1 MTRPSA
7 SIAPAHHPRRWRL
20 SRAGIVNVWHYLDTE
35 FTLSGGRLI
44 LRGTNGSGKSRAL
57 EMLLPYLLDGD
68 RKRMDAT
75 GAGKVNLDE
84 LMRTG
89 AGDQDNRVGYLWIEL
104 ACPDEYFTIG
114 AHIRY
119 SAAAHRSEVHLF
131 TTGLRVGHD
140 LTLVDEHRMPLS
152 RDDLIA
158 AVGADR
164 VTRSPEEHRDTVRTE
179 VFGLRGE
186 SGRDRYTG
194 LLQLLHTL
202 RSPDVGNR
210 IDEGRLPQILSDALP
225 PLSENLL
232 TTAGDRLDGL
242 TETRTAQE
250 HLEET
255 REHLE
260 QFHEVYRRYATHVLR
275 EAADAA
281 AHAADR
287 VATTTAELAEADA
300 DAADL
305 EAQSAAADTRLRER
319 RDQLDELERAVRG
332 LESRPLFRDAD
343 DLAQRRA
350 TVAALADAAEQALDS
365 AARARHHEQ
374 IDAEVAAEHVDELTA
389 AVSRSAELL
398 AEAKARLGAASM
410 PHTALPTELLLHVD
424 TAPPRME
431 PVRTDR
437 DTVPAAQV
445 RPAVADLQLRPDD
458 LESARDAAHDAAIAA
473 QRRSDRAGRRL
484 EEARRLEAAER
495 TVHTA
500 EADAER
506 TAGEAERDRAELAES
521 TRVRDDAA
529 IDLNRRWRA
538 WITDPRTV
546 RLLPT
551 VEQDGPELLQ
561 VLATD
566 LEALTG
572 TGGADADAAL
582 TELDRLP
589 DTAARAARD
598 GIAAEL
604 AALELADHDA
614 DAIRTAL
621 LEERKTLE
629 ADRQQ
634 APEDAPWRREN
645 DGVPLWRAVEFADS
659 LGVDD
664 RAGVEAAL
672 LAAGLLTATVD
683 GDGRLRAQSGQ
694 VLVSPRN
701 EPPRNPLSTVL
712 VPSPTAPVP
721 ETAIATVLAA
731 IGFEDAGAI
740 ASVSRDGRWHNGV
753 LRGRHTADEARF
765 IGGHHPG
772 DPDAPGRHAE
782 RLDEIAA
789 ELAAADVAAAQR
801 AERRRALEQ
810 DRRDLDTHLPTA
822 PRSIALREAR
832 IRTREHEARARRSA
846 EAAVAAR
853 DRAAELRARWSADLD
868 THRATCAHFEMP
880 SDVAALEAVVEA
892 CADAGRACVDLA
904 RGLDDVRA
912 SRDRHSRAVHRFADS
927 GARRVEAEA
936 VAEARWHEWH
946 GKAAV
951 VAAQHEAV
959 AMSVAELEAEL
970 SSSVTE
976 QGRTEEQ
983 CRRTQAHREQLGK
996 DVAQVRER
1004 CSAIRERLVRDR
1016 EELAAAA
1023 ATLSARL
1030 QLPSIAA
1037 ATDVQ
1042 VDPLAHTDD
1051 PDTVRAVA
1059 DAVRA
1064 ALPAV
1069 RATGQNRVLAALQQL
1084 ARAVSGQLDVEHTV
1098 DDGVHV
1104 VRISGAGADGTPTEV
1119 LEHVTARVD
1128 EGRRALTQRER
1139 DVFTGFVLGG
1149 VADELRRRIERAGE
1163 LVDAMNA
1170 SLSGSR
1176 TSHGIG
1182 VRIGWVP
1189 NRGDDEI
1196 ARITALLADP
1206 TGPGNGS
1213 ELIDLLRR
1221 RVEASHTTDPSAG
1234 YAAHLAQALDYRNW
1248 HTVDVTI
1255 LGPEPDQERR
1265 ISKRAK
1271 ISQGETRFVSY
1282 VTLFA
1287 AADGYLSSL
1296 PDVDRALRLVLLDD
1310 AFAKIDDPTI
1320 GELMGLLVRLDIDF
1334 VMTGH
1339 ALWGCVPQVP
1349 ALDIY
1354 EVRRLE
1360 DSSAVTTHVHWD
1372 GHNRHLR
1379 PLD

>member
-1 MTRPSA
+1 MTRPRD
-7 SIAPAHHPRRWRL
+7 SITPAHHPRRWRL

-89 AGDQDNRVGYLWIEL
+89 AGDQENRVGYLWLEL
-104 ACPDEYFTIG
+104 ACPEGHFTIG

-119 SAAAHRSEVHLF
+119 STAAHRSEVHLF
-131 TTGLRVGHD
+131 TTGLRVGD
-140 LTLVDEHRMPLS
+140 GLTLVDEHRMPLA
-152 RDDLIA
+152 RDDLIT
-158 AVGADR
+158 AVGAGR
-164 VTRSPEEHRDTVRTE
+164 VTRSPEEHRDTVRAE
-179 VFGLRGE
+179 VFGLRGD

-250 HLEET
+250 HLEQT
-255 REHLE
+255 QGRLE
-260 QFHEVYRRYATHVLR
+260 QFHEVYRRYATGVLR
-275 EAADAA
+275 EATDAA
-281 AHAADR
+281 ARAADR
-287 VATTTAELAEADA
+287 VSATLTELADADA

-350 TVAALADAAEQALDS
+350 TVTALGDAAEQALDS
-365 AARARHHEQ
+365 ASRSRHHEQ
-374 IDAEVAAEHVDELTA
+374 VGADLASEHLDELTQ
-389 AVSRSAELL
+389 AVSRTAELL
-398 AEAKARLGAASM
+398 ADAKARLAAASM
-410 PHTALPTELLLHVD
+410 SHGTLPTELLVHTD
-424 TAPPRME
+424 TTPPHME

-437 DTVPAAQV
+437 DSPPVAQV
-445 RPAVADLQLRPDD
+445 RPAVANLRLRPEN
-458 LESARDAAHDAAIAA
+458 LESARDAAHDAATAA
-473 QRRSDRAGRRL
+473 HRRSDRAGRRL
-484 EEARRLEAAER
+484 EEARRLAVTER
-495 TVHTA
+495 AVRAA

-506 TAGEAERDRAELAES
+506 TSGDAERDRADLAES
-521 TRVRDDAA
+521 TRTRDDAA
-529 IDLNRRWRA
+529 IDLGRRWQA
-538 WITDPRTV
+538 WIADARTT

-551 VEQDGPELLQ
+551 AERIGHDLLQ
-561 VLATD
+561 VLAAD

-572 TGGADADAAL
+572 TDVDVAL

-589 DTAARAARD
+589 ETAARTARD
-598 GIAAEL
+598 DISAEL
-604 AALELADHDA
+604 VALELADQA
-614 DAIRTAL
+614 AAGIRTAL
-621 LEERKTLE
+621 LDERATLE
-629 ADRQQ
+629 ADRCRG
-634 APEDAPWRREN
+634 PEDAPWHREN
-645 DGVPLWRAVEFADS
+645 DGVPLWRAVEFADD
-659 LGVDD
+659 LGADD

-672 LAAGLLTATVD
+672 LAAGFLTATVD
-683 GDGRLRAQSGQ
+683 GGGRLRAQSGQ

-701 EPPRNPLSTVL
+701 DPPRHPLSTVL
-712 VPSPTAPVP
+712 APAVDAPVP
-721 ETAIATVLAA
+721 TTAIATVLAT
-731 IGFEDAGAI
+731 IGFEDAGAV

-753 LRGRHTADEARF
+753 LRGRHTADEARY
-765 IGGHHPG
+765 IGAANPA
-772 DPDAPGRHAE
+772 DSGRHTE
-782 RLDEIAA
+782 RLDEITA
-789 ELAAADVAAAQR
+789 ELSAADIAGAQR
-801 AERRRALEQ
+801 GERRRTLE
-810 DRRDLDTHLPTA
+810 RERHDLDLHLPTA
-822 PRSIALREAR
+822 PRSLALHEAR
-832 IRTREHEARARRSA
+832 IRVRDHETRTARSA
-846 EAAVAAR
+846 EAAAAAR

-880 SDVAALEAVVEA
+880 SDVPALEAVVAA
-892 CADAGRACVDLA
+892 CADAGRACLDLA
-904 RGLDDVRA
+904 RSLDDVRA
-912 SRDRHSRAVHRFADS
+912 SRDRHVRALRRFTDS
-927 GARRVEAEA
+927 AARRVEAET

-946 GKAAV
+946 GRAAV

-959 AMSVAELEAEL
+959 AMGVADLEAEL
-970 SSSVTE
+970 SNSVTE
-976 QGRTEEQ
+976 HARTEEQ

-1016 EELAAAA
+1016 EELAAAG

-1042 VDPLAHTDD
+1042 VDPVAHTDD

-1064 ALPAV
+1064 ALPAGK
-1069 RATGQNRVLAALQQL
+1069 AAGQNRVLAALQQL
-1084 ARAVSGQLDVEHTV
+1084 GRAVSGRLDVEHTV
-1098 DDGVHV
+1098 DGGVHV
-1104 VRISGAGADGTPTEV
+1104 VRVSGAGTDGTPTEV
-1119 LEHVTARVD
+1119 LEHVVARVD

-1149 VADELRRRIERAGE
+1149 VADELRRRIARAGE
-1163 LVDAMNA
+1163 LVAAMNA

-1189 NRGDDEI
+1189 NRGDDEV

-1206 TGPGNGS
+1206 AGAGGGT
-1213 ELIDLLRR
+1213 ELIELLRR
-1221 RVEASHTTDPSAG
+1221 RVEESHTTDPSAG

-1255 LGPEPDQERR
+1255 LGPEPDQVRR

-1296 PDVDRALRLVLLDD
+1296 PEVDRALRLVLLDD

-1360 DSSAVTTHVHWD
+1360 DSSATATHVHWD
-1372 GHNRHLR
+1372 GHSRHLR
-1379 PLD
+1379 PTS

>member
-1 MTRPSA
+1 MTRSTDPTV
-7 SIAPAHHPRRWRL
+7 APHPTGRWRL

-89 AGDQDNRVGYLWIEL
+89 AGDQDNRVGYLWLEL
-104 ACPDEYFTIG
+104 ARPDEYFTIG

-119 SAAAHRSEVHLF
+119 STAAHRSEVHLF
-131 TTGLRVGHD
+131 TTGLRVGHE

-164 VTRSPEEHRDTVRTE
+164 VTRSPEEHRDTVRAD

-242 TETRTAQE
+242 TETRSAQE
-250 HLEET
+250 HLEGA
-255 REHLE
+255 REQLE
-260 QFHEVYRRYATHVLR
+260 QFHEVYRRYATNVLR

-281 AHAADR
+281 ARAADR
-287 VATTTAELAEADA
+287 VSATITELADADA

-350 TVAALADAAEQALDS
+350 AVAALADAAEQALDS
-365 AARARHHEQ
+365 AGRARHHEQ
-374 IDAEVAAEHVDELTA
+374 VDADVAAEHVDELTA

-398 AEAKARLGAASM
+398 AEAKAHLAAAAM
-410 PHTALPTELLLHVD
+410 PHTALPTELRVHTD
-424 TAPPRME
+424 TAPLRME

-445 RPAVADLQLRPDD
+445 RPAVADLRLRPDNLD
-458 LESARDAAHDAAIAA
+458 SARDAVHAAATAA
-473 QRRSDRAGRRL
+473 QRRGDRAGRRL

-495 TVHTA
+495 AVRAA

-506 TAGEAERDRAELAES
+506 TAGEAERDRADLAES
-521 TRVRDDAA
+521 TRLRDDAA

-538 WITDPRTV
+538 WITDARTV
-546 RLLPT
+546 GLLPA
-551 VEQDGPELLQ
+551 VERSGPDLVQ
-561 VLATD
+561 VLSTD

-572 TGGADADAAL
+572 TGGDDADAAL
-582 TELDRLP
+582 SELDRLP
-589 DTAARAARD
+589 EAAARTARD
-598 GIAAEL
+598 DIAAEL
-604 AALELADHDA
+604 TALELADQDA
-614 DAIRTAL
+614 AGIRTAL

-629 ADRQQ
+629 ADRRHG
-634 APEDAPWRREN
+634 PDDAPWRREN
-645 DGVPLWRAVEFADS
+645 DGVPLWRVVEFDDR
-659 LGVDD
+659 LGTDD

-672 LAAGLLTATVD
+672 LAAGFLTATVD

-701 EPPRNPLSTVL
+701 EPPRHPLSTVL
-712 VPSPTAPVP
+712 VPSSTAPVP
-721 ETAIATVLAA
+721 ATAIATVLAA
-731 IGFEDAGAI
+731 IGFEDAGAV

-765 IGGHHPG
+765 IGAHTS
-772 DPDAPGRHAE
+772 DDSGRHTA
-782 RLDEIAA
+782 RLEELAA
-789 ELAAADVAAAQR
+789 ELAAVDTAAAQR
-801 AERRRALEQ
+801 AERRRTLER
-810 DRRDLDTHLPTA
+810 DRRELDTHLPTA

-832 IRTREHEARARRSA
+832 VRTREHEARAVRSA
-846 EAAVAAR
+846 EATAAAR

-868 THRATCAHFEMP
+868 THRATCAHFDMP
-880 SDVAALEAVVEA
+880 SEVAALEAVVA
-892 CADAGRACVDLA
+892 TCTDAGRACVDLA

-912 SRDRHSRAVHRFADS
+912 SRDRHDRALRRFGDS
-927 GARRVEAEA
+927 GARRNEAEA

-970 SSSVTE
+970 SNSTTE
-976 QGRTEEQ
+976 QARTEEQ

-1016 EELAAAA
+1016 EELVAAG

-1030 QLPSIAA
+1030 QLPPIAA

-1042 VDPLAHTDD
+1042 VDPVAHTDD

-1064 ALPAV
+1064 ALPSGKTA
-1069 RATGQNRVLAALQQL
+1069 GQNRVLAALQQFG
-1084 ARAVSGQLDVEHTV
+1084 RAVSGQLDVEHTV

-1104 VRISGAGADGTPTEV
+1104 VRIAGAGADGTPSEV
-1119 LEHVTARVD
+1119 LEHVTTRVD

-1206 TGPGNGS
+1206 AGTGNGA
-1213 ELIDLLRR
+1213 ELIDMLRR
-1221 RVEASHTTDPSAG
+1221 RVEAAHTTDPSAG

-1379 PLD
+1379 PTS

>member
-1 MTRPSA
+1 MTRSPD
-7 SIAPAHHPRRWRL
+7 SIAPVHHPRRWRL

-75 GAGKVNLDE
+75 GSGKVNLDE

-89 AGDQDNRVGYLWIEL
+89 AGDQDNRIGYLWLEL
-104 ACPDEYFTIG
+104 ACPDGHFTIG

-140 LTLVDEHRMPLS
+140 LTLIDEHRMPLS

-164 VTRSPEEHRDTVRTE
+164 VTRSPEEHRDTVRAD

-186 SGRDRYTG
+186 TGRDRYTG

-242 TETRTAQE
+242 TETRTVQE
-250 HLEET
+250 HLEQT
-255 REHLE
+255 RDQLE
-260 QFHEVYRRYATHVLR
+260 QFHGVYRRYATGVLR

-281 AHAADR
+281 ARAADR
-287 VATTTAELAEADA
+287 VAATLTELADADA

-350 TVAALADAAEQALDS
+350 TVAALGDAAEQALDS
-365 AARARHHEQ
+365 AGRARHHEQ
-374 IDAEVAAEHVDELTA
+374 VDADVAAEHVGELTA
-389 AVSRSAELL
+389 AVSRTAELL
-398 AEAKARLGAASM
+398 ADAKARLAAASM
-410 PHTALPTELLLHVD
+410 SHGALPAELLLHTD
-424 TAPPRME
+424 TTPPHME

-437 DTVPAAQV
+437 DSVPVAQV
-445 RPAVADLQLRPDD
+445 RPAVADLQLRPGD
-458 LESARDAAHDAAIAA
+458 LESARDAAHDAATAA
-473 QRRSDRAGRRL
+473 HRRSDRAGRRL
-484 EEARRLEAAER
+484 EEARRLEATER
-495 TVHTA
+495 AVRAA

-506 TAGEAERDRAELAES
+506 TAGDAERDRADLAES
-521 TRVRDDAA
+521 ARIRDDAA
-529 IDLNRRWRA
+529 IDLNRRWQA
-538 WITDPRTV
+538 WITDARTT

-551 VEQDGPELLQ
+551 VERSGRELLQ
-561 VLATD
+561 TLSSD

-572 TGGADADAAL
+572 AAGADAGAAL
-582 TELDRLP
+582 TELDHLP
-589 DTAARAARD
+589 EAAARTARD
-598 GIAAEL
+598 DIATEL
-604 AALELADHDA
+604 VALELADQA
-614 DAIRTAL
+614 AAGIRTAL
-621 LEERKTLE
+621 IGERKTLE
-629 ADRQQ
+629 ADRRHG
-634 APEDAPWRREN
+634 PGDAPWRREN

-659 LGVDD
+659 LGADD

-672 LAAGLLTATVD
+672 LAAGFLTATVD

-701 EPPRNPLSTVL
+701 DPPRHPLSTVL
-712 VPSPTAPVP
+712 TPSATAPVP
-721 ETAIATVLAA
+721 TTAIATVLAA
-731 IGFEDAGAI
+731 IGFEDAGAV

-753 LRGRHTADEARF
+753 LRGRHTADEARY
-765 IGGHHPG
+765 IGAANPG
-772 DPDAPGRHAE
+772 DSGRHTE
-782 RLDEIAA
+782 RLDEIVA
-789 ELAAADVAAAQR
+789 ELAAADAADAQR
-801 AERRRALEQ
+801 AERRRTLEQ
-810 DRRDLDTHLPTA
+810 DRRDLDSHLPTA
-822 PRSIALREAR
+822 PRSLALREAR
-832 IRTREHEARARRSA
+832 VRTRDHETRAARSA
-846 EAAVAAR
+846 ETAAAAR

-880 SDVAALEAVVEA
+880 SDVPALEAVVAA

-904 RGLDDVRA
+904 RGLDEVRA
-912 SRDRHSRAVHRFADS
+912 SRDRHARALRRFTDS
-927 GARRVEAEA
+927 AARRLDAET

-946 GKAAV
+946 GRAAV

-959 AMSVAELEAEL
+959 AMSVADLEAEL
-970 SSSVTE
+970 SNSVTE
-976 QGRTEEQ
+976 HARTEEQ

-1016 EELAAAA
+1016 EELAAAG

-1042 VDPLAHTDD
+1042 VDPVAHTDD

-1064 ALPAV
+1064 ALPSGKT
-1069 RATGQNRVLAALQQL
+1069 TGQNRALAALQQFG
-1084 ARAVSGQLDVEHTV
+1084 RVVSGRLDVEHTV
-1098 DDGVHV
+1098 DNGVHV
-1104 VRISGAGADGTPTEV
+1104 VRVTGAGAGGTPTEV

-1163 LVDAMNA
+1163 LVEAMNT

-1182 VRIGWVP
+1182 VRIGWAP

-1196 ARITALLADP
+1196 ARITALLADQA
-1206 TGPGNGS
+1206 GAGNGT
-1213 ELIDLLRR
+1213 ELIELLRR

-1234 YAAHLAQALDYRNW
+1234 YAAHLAHALDYRNW

-1296 PDVDRALRLVLLDD
+1296 PEVDRALRLVLLDD

-1372 GHNRHLR
+1372 GHSRHLL
-1379 PLD
+1379 PTS